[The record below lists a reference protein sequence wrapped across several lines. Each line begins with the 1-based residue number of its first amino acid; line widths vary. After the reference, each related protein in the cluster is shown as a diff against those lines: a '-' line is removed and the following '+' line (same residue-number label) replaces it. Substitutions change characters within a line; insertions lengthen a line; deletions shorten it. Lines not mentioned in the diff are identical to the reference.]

1 MGRRE
6 KGGRL
11 MFPEAAQGLSEEV
24 GAGGRG
30 LELVQLENM
39 EGIFNTIANIYCTQ
53 QHVLH
58 M

>member
-1 MGRRE
+1 
-6 KGGRL
+6 

-24 GAGGRG
+24 GAGGTR
-30 LELVQLENM
+30 LELVQLENK
-39 EGIFNTIANIYCTQ
+39 EGIFNTVANIYCTQ

>member
-1 MGRRE
+1 MGRRD

-24 GAGGRG
+24 GAGGTR
-30 LELVQLENM
+30 LELVQLENK
-39 EGIFNTIANIYCTQ
+39 EGIFNTVANIYCTQ